1 MEEKRSPDTQWFH
14 NPGWGLKVQG
24 GSFPPWLKP
33 QITLIFSQAFPWK
46 WNLAKY
52 LVGTN
57 TTSELEL
64 SVYLPGKTSIL
75 IPPQEHVLC
84 KMVSRAYSFWMGS
97 ILSTAFQSTVFHF
110 RLVCA
115 PKFFFFASFHH
126 KEEWRHRAIWMCSTS
141 QQHRLIISRNKKNV

>member
-1 MEEKRSPDTQWFH
+1 MDSKSQLSKAVIHGRGEISRHTAISQSWLGPQGSERFISTMTQTPNNSYIQPSISLAH
-14 NPGWGLKVQG
+14 
-24 GSFPPWLKP
+24 
-33 QITLIFSQAFPWK
+33 
-46 WNLAKY
+46 WNLAKC

-64 SVYLPGKTSIL
+64 PVYLPGKTSIL

-84 KMVSRAYSFWMGS
+84 KMVSRAHSFWTGS

-115 PKFFFFASFHH
+115 PKFVMASFHH
-126 KEEWRHRAIWMCSTS
+126 KEEKRYHAI
-141 QQHRLIISRNKKNV
+141 